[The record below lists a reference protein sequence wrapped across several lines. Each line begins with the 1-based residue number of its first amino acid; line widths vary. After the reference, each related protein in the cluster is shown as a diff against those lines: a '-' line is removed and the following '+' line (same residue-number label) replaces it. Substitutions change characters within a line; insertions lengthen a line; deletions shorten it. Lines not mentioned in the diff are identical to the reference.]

1 MTKIHAVTDARGLPI
16 RLAITPGQ
24 DHDAAAAAALLNPTG
39 ASWRA

>member
-1 MTKIHAVTDARGLPI
+1 MTKIHAEADARGLPI

-24 DHDAAAAAALLNPTG
+24 DDAAAAAALLNPTG